1 MRCCR
6 IYSTDWLKLYFKSVL
21 ADFRLKIMKAFAVA
35 CLAVAVSAV
44 TLERTDCPFC
54 AGVDAPKVF
63 IDSTTLDGVGLSW
76 ANSVLNTQQV
86 APMIKKSFFAAGS
99 NVIPEATSL
108 ITNVGGVERIGASE
122 YDQKLLTEGWKIG
135 QSADTFLPSEMNVGS
150 VIRATHLGNI
160 PRVGASE
167 YDQKLLTEGW
177 KIGQSADTFL
187 PSEMNVGSVL
197 RAHVLPGRAQ
207 ISEYDSKLLTEGWKI
222 GKSADTFLPSEMN
235 VGSVIRAS
243 MNLPGTSHMP
253 IGASEYDQKL
263 LTEGWKI
270 GQSADTFLPADMN
283 IRSVVR
289 AHHMPTHSLM
299 SDYDNKI
306 LTEAYKLGAS
316 SDTFLPREQ
325 RSFISSPITST
336 HLGAAVTREI
346 ATPTGVNTFVTN
358 DINEA
363 MRVQSEI
370 RNKMLE
376 HKNKMEQFRS
386 LLESQ
391 FI

>member
-1 MRCCR
+1 MP
-6 IYSTDWLKLYFKSVL
+6 I
-21 ADFRLKIMKAFAVA
+21 
-35 CLAVAVSAV
+35 
-44 TLERTDCPFC
+44 
-54 AGVDAPKVF
+54 
-63 IDSTTLDGVGLSW
+63 
-76 ANSVLNTQQV
+76 
-86 APMIKKSFFAAGS
+86 
-99 NVIPEATSL
+99 
-108 ITNVGGVERIGASE
+108 
-122 YDQKLLTEGWKIG
+122 
-135 QSADTFLPSEMNVGS
+135 
-150 VIRATHLGNI
+150 
-160 PRVGASE
+160 GASE

-197 RAHVLPGRAQ
+197 RAHVLPGRVP

-235 VGSVIRAS
+235 VGSVLRAKFEV
-243 MNLPGTSHMP
+243 PGTSHMP

-283 IRSVVR
+283 LRSVVR

>member
-1 MRCCR
+1 
-6 IYSTDWLKLYFKSVL
+6 
-21 ADFRLKIMKAFAVA
+21 MKAFAVA

-135 QSADTFLPSEMNVGS
+135 QSAYTFLPSEMNVGS

-263 LTEGWKI
+263 LNEGWKI

>member
-1 MRCCR
+1 
-6 IYSTDWLKLYFKSVL
+6 
-21 ADFRLKIMKAFAVA
+21 
-35 CLAVAVSAV
+35 
-44 TLERTDCPFC
+44 
-54 AGVDAPKVF
+54 
-63 IDSTTLDGVGLSW
+63 
-76 ANSVLNTQQV
+76 
-86 APMIKKSFFAAGS
+86 
-99 NVIPEATSL
+99 
-108 ITNVGGVERIGASE
+108 
-122 YDQKLLTEGWKIG
+122 
-135 QSADTFLPSEMNVGS
+135 MNVGS
-150 VIRATHLGNI
+150 VLRAKYEVPGTSHMPI
-160 PRVGASE
+160 GASE

-197 RAHVLPGRAQ
+197 RAHVLPGRVP

-235 VGSVIRAS
+235 VGSVLRAKFEV
-243 MNLPGTSHMP
+243 PGTSHMP